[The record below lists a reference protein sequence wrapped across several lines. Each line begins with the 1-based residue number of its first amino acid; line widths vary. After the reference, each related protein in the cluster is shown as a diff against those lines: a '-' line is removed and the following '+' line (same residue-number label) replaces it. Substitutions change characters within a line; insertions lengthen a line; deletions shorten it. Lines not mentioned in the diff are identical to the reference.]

1 MKGPGILW
9 MLQTVA
15 GMSMAGPMFILGANR
30 LLSGRYA
37 WGIGFLLFGGV
48 VLYFP
53 TYLVNRIDGPRTRIR
68 RRIGRSDENEVD
80 TVAGNDGDSA
90 ADGTDGTTDVE
101 RGTDEE
107 STDVPLL
114 GRLRD
119 R

>member
-30 LLSGRYA
+30 LLSGNYA
-37 WGIGFLLFGGV
+37 WGLGFLLFGGV

-53 TYLVNRIDGPRTRIR
+53 TYLVNHIGGPRTWIR
-68 RRIGRSDENEVD
+68 RRIGRSDEDED
-80 TVAGNDGDSA
+80 DIAAGSDGDSA
-90 ADGTDGTTDVE
+90 ADESDGTTDVE

-107 STDVPLL
+107 STSVPLL